1 MDQKNVSANTVT
13 LLYIEIMDNTVYESI
28 LMQRVKGY
36 REGQTSVSSPMDVQN
51 HLHKAWSENTDGNNR
66 WGTTGD

>member
-1 MDQKNVSANTVT
+1 MDQKNVSAKTVT

-51 HLHKAWSENTDGNNR
+51 HLHKA
-66 WGTTGD
+66 